1 MENGLDLFLD
11 QSQKM
16 LMTPQ
21 MRLALEV
28 LKMNNLELMECIQN
42 QMEMNPMLEVI
53 EVERS
58 AGDSSQF
65 SDSFEEEQEEDNDET
80 YKTSYQERTMTG
92 KADLFSFAPDKS
104 MTQPSLQEYLLLQL
118 HTAGLNSEQVAI
130 GQYIIDNIDDNGY
143 LRVSIWD
150 VAENLNVYLDDVD
163 DVIKRIQAFDPPGVC
178 SSDLKECLL
187 SQLKLAGCGDPGV
200 FDLVE
205 HYLDD
210 LGANKIASIAK
221 KTGMTVNEVVQ
232 KSEIIKSLEPKPGRG
247 FCSSGWTKYI
257 FPDVLVIKKGGG
269 LDVQLIE
276 EQLPPLGVSEAN
288 RQMVA
293 EGLKEFKEYSF
304 YQNEIK
310 DAEWFIKCLEQRKN
324 TLTRVV
330 QCIVKKQAA
339 FFETEHDSLK
349 PLTLKEVAQELELH
363 ESTVSRAVSDKHLQ
377 CNKGLFELKR
387 FFSGR
392 LNQESG
398 SELSSRDVKDALK
411 KMIDSEEKAS
421 PLTDGQIA
429 ELLTKQGTSISRRT
443 VAKYRSEQNIPAV
456 ERRRRY

>member
-28 LKMNNLELMECIQN
+28 LKMNNLELLECVQN

-53 EVERS
+53 EVERNT
-58 AGDSSQF
+58 GDSSKF
-65 SDSFEEEQEEDNDET
+65 SDSFEEEQTDDDET
-80 YKTSYQERTMTG
+80 YKTSFQERTMTG
-92 KADLFSFAPDKS
+92 KADLLSFAPDKS
-104 MTQPSLQEYLLLQL
+104 MTQPSLQEHLLFQL

-150 VAENLNVYLDDVD
+150 VAENLNVYLDDAD
-163 DVIKRIQAFDPPGVC
+163 DVKKRIQAFDPPGVC
-178 SSDLKECLL
+178 SADLKECLL
-187 SQLKLAGCGDPGV
+187 NQLKLAGCDDPGV
-200 FDLVE
+200 LDLAE

-210 LGANKIASIAK
+210 LGANKITAIAK

-247 FCSSGWTKYI
+247 FYSSGWTKYI
-257 FPDVLVIKKGGG
+257 FPDVLVVKKGGG

-276 EQLPPLGVSEAN
+276 EQLPPLGVSQAN

-339 FFETEHDSLK
+339 FFETGHDSLK

-377 CNKGLFELKR
+377 CSKGLFELKY

-392 LNQESG
+392 LIQEAG
-398 SELSSRDVKDALK
+398 GDLSSRDVKDALK
-411 KMIDSEEKAS
+411 KIIDSEEKAS
-421 PLTDGQIA
+421 PLNDGQIA
-429 ELLTKQGTSISRRT
+429 ELLAEQGTGISRRT
-443 VAKYRSEQNIPAV
+443 VAKYRSEQNIPAA
-456 ERRRRY
+456 ERRKRY